1 MSDENTPARTIPAVA
16 KFMAVPSYL
25 AVYLQPLAP
34 WLTDPATTEVAINAD
49 GRVWVE
55 AAGDAAMRPVPE
67 LTLTPSQATDLAGA
81 IVGHARGKLSAAA
94 PLTSGKVEFQGRP
107 MRAQVAVVP
116 AVEFGAAIAIRL
128 FGTGEGASHAPAY
141 LFGEPVSLEARRREA
156 MVEVRAVAA
165 QDLPGALARIVA
177 LRLNVV
183 VAGGTSTGKTTLARH
198 LLTHVDPA
206 ERLVTIEDAFELM
219 PAQSNAVA
227 LLAERRE
234 NGARSAHALLEAA
247 LRLRPDRLVLGELR
261 GPEAL
266 TYLEAIN
273 TGHGGS
279 ITTVHAETAE
289 LALDRLTLL
298 VMQAGTPLTFPEV
311 RAHVARSI
319 DVVVQLGRHAGR
331 RGVTEL
337 FMPDADRPA

>member
-1 MSDENTPARTIPAVA
+1 MSDVTPLPAA
-16 KFMAVPSYL
+16 SYL
-25 AVYLQPLAP
+25 GVYLRPFER
-34 WLTDPATTEVAINAD
+34 WLGDPATTEIAVNPD

-67 LTLTPSQATDLAGA
+67 LRVTIAQALQLATA
-81 IVGHARGKLSAAA
+81 IVGQAGAKLSAQA
-94 PLTSGKVEFQGRP
+94 PLVSGKVEHAGRP
-107 MRAQVAVVP
+107 LRAQVAVAP
-116 AVEFGAAIAIRL
+116 AVERGAAVSIRL
-128 FGTGEGASHAPAY
+128 FGAGEGASFAPAY
-141 LFGEPVSLEARRREA
+141 LFGQPVSLERRRREA
-156 MVEVRAVAA
+156 MAEVRALSER
-165 QDLPGALARIVA
+165 DLPGALARLVA

-198 LLTHVDPA
+198 LLGHVDPA
-206 ERLVTIEDAFELM
+206 ERLVTIEDAFELA
-219 PAQSNAVA
+219 PSQPNVVA
-227 LLAERRE
+227 LLSERRAE
-234 NGARSAHALLEAA
+234 SPRSAHALLEAA

-266 TYLEAIN
+266 AYLEAIN

-289 LALDRLTLL
+289 LALDRLALL
-298 VMQAGTPLTFPEV
+298 VLQAGTPLTFGEV

-319 DVVVQLGRHAGR
+319 DVVVQLGRHEGR

-337 FMPDADRPA
+337 FMPGVAESG

>member
-1 MSDENTPARTIPAVA
+1 MPDLTPVPATPLPVA
-16 KFMAVPSYL
+16 SYL
-25 AVYLQPLAP
+25 AVYLRPFAP
-34 WLTDPATTEVAINAD
+34 WLTDPATTELAINAC

-55 AAGDAAMRPVPE
+55 AAGDAAMRLVPD
-67 LTLTPSQATDLAGA
+67 LRVAPAQAVDLAA
-81 IVGHARGKLSAAA
+81 NIVGQARGTLSRRA

-116 AVEFGAAIAIRL
+116 AVERGAAIALRL
-128 FGTGEGASHAPAY
+128 FGTGDAASHAPAY
-141 LFGEPVSLEARRREA
+141 LFDEPVSLEARRREA
-156 MVEVRAVAA
+156 MAEVRALAA
-165 QDLPGALARIVA
+165 HDLSGALRLVVA

-219 PAQSNAVA
+219 PAQPNAVA
-227 LLAERRE
+227 LLAERR
-234 NGARSAHALLEAA
+234 ADSPRSAHALLEAA

-289 LALDRLTLL
+289 LALDRLALL

-311 RAHVARSI
+311 RTHVARSI
-319 DVVVQLGRHAGR
+319 DVVVQLGRHEGR

-337 FMPDADRPA
+337 FMPPAAEGDRP

>member
-1 MSDENTPARTIPAVA
+1 MSGVTPLPAA
-16 KFMAVPSYL
+16 SYL
-25 AVYLQPLAP
+25 GVYLRPFER
-34 WLTDPATTEVAINAD
+34 WLTDPATTELAINAD

-55 AAGDAAMRPVPE
+55 AAGDAWMRPLPE
-67 LTLTPSQATDLAGA
+67 LRITPTQAVDLAGA
-81 IVGHARGKLSAAA
+81 IVGQARAKLSAAA
-94 PLTSGKVEFQGRP
+94 PLVSGKIEHAGRP
-107 MRAQVAVVP
+107 MRAQVAVAP
-116 AVEFGAAIAIRL
+116 AVERGAAIALRL
-128 FGTGEGASHAPAY
+128 FGIGEGASHAPTY
-141 LFGEPVSLEARRREA
+141 LFGAPVSLEARRREA
-156 MVEVRAVAA
+156 MQEVRALAA
-165 QDLPGALARIVA
+165 HDLPGALARLVT
-177 LRLNVV
+177 LRLNIV

-198 LLTHVDPA
+198 LLGHVDPA

-219 PAQSNAVA
+219 PAQPNAVA
-227 LLAERRE
+227 LLAERRTD
-234 NGARSAHALLEAA
+234 GPRSAHALLEAA

-289 LALDRLTLL
+289 LAVDRLVLL
-298 VMQAGTPLTFPEV
+298 VLQAGTPLTFAEL

-319 DVVVQLGRHAGR
+319 DVVVQLGRHEGR

-337 FMPDADRPA
+337 FMPSAEPRGHE